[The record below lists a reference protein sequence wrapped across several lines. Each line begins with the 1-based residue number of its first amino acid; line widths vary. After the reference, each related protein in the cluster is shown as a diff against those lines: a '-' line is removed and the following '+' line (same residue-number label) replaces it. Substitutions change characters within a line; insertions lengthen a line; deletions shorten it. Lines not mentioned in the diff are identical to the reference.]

1 MRTLLGASV
10 KMVVRDHQAIF
21 WALMFPMIL
30 LGVFRLFSPGA
41 GETSDVLLVA
51 DTQTRAGAAV
61 AQALQQVSF
70 LHVSVQPGLSED
82 QALAELRANRADVAL
97 ILGAAPANQSAPLT
111 LLDAIRDPVSAAV
124 TEAAIRSVVDGTNL
138 ALTGVPRAVQLQP
151 RPSGVERATFFQFV
165 APGILGMGLMTF
177 ATISLAGSLSRY
189 REEGVLRRIRAT
201 PLAPWRFFSAV
212 LGAHVL
218 VSVMQVLV
226 LAVMAQLLGAHIF
239 NGGIGLIVVAV
250 YGTMIF
256 LNIGVAIAGRVH
268 GRGAVEGAANAVT
281 LPMMFLSGS
290 FFPVTSLPAAIRPVV
305 EALPLTHMLQAM
317 RALALNGESLWQQW
331 PALAVLT
338 AWLLVT
344 LLLARLSF
352 SFADA

>member
-1 MRTLLGASV
+1 ML
-10 KMVVRDHQAIF
+10 
-21 WALMFPMIL
+21 
-30 LGVFRLFSPGA
+30 FRS
-41 GETSDVLLVA
+41 
-51 DTQTRAGAAV
+51 
-61 AQALQQVSF
+61 
-70 LHVSVQPGLSED
+70 
-82 QALAELRANRADVAL
+82 
-97 ILGAAPANQSAPLT
+97 
-111 LLDAIRDPVSAAV
+111 
-124 TEAAIRSVVDGTNL
+124 
-138 ALTGVPRAVQLQP
+138 
-151 RPSGVERATFFQFV
+151 
-165 APGILGMGLMTF
+165 
-177 ATISLAGSLSRY
+177 
-189 REEGVLRRIRAT
+189 EEGVLRRIRAT

-331 PALAVLT
+331 PEIGRAHV
-338 AWLLVT
+338 
-344 LLLARLSF
+344 
-352 SFADA
+352 